1 MKRCYEQE
9 WYEIATG
16 CKENGNHCGD
26 HVTFNGVDYCPYDG
40 KLKDYFGWCADIE
53 PPPRKTEKYEQLSFF
68 DNKNQI

>member
-16 CKENGNHCGD
+16 CKEETNHCGD
-26 HVTFNGVDYCPYDG
+26 HRTINGIDYCPYDG

-53 PPPRKTEKYEQLSFF
+53 PIHPTCEQLSFF
-68 DNKNQI
+68 DKTEE